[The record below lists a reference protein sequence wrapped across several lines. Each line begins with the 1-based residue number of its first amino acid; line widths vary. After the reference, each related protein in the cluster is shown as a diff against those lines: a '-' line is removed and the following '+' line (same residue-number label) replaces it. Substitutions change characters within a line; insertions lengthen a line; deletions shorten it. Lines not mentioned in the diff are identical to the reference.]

1 MELRYTGGIEI
12 YRWDSVPKVL
22 TPGSTFFFCIAF
34 SFFGQPI
41 KKKEEEEDIFQ
52 GLRVTCNLVGKQ
64 NIKHRESNSKI
75 LKQQRSYQRVA
86 LD

>member
-1 MELRYTGGIEI
+1 MF
-12 YRWDSVPKVL
+12 
-22 TPGSTFFFCIAF
+22 TFFFCIAF

-41 KKKEEEEDIFQ
+41 KKEEEEEEDIFQ
-52 GLRVTCNLVGKQ
+52 GLQVTCNLVGKQ

-75 LKQQRSYQRVA
+75 LKQQRSYQSVA